1 METIQAQEELAYIR
15 KIITESR
22 SSFVE
27 DGKPYIFWGMLVSLG
42 MTLTYISALTQT
54 ELYVGY
60 FWIGLVVLGWGS
72 TIYYIRQSK
81 KKEQRT
87 KSFIDRIQGA
97 IWGACGN
104 ATGLSILLIML
115 FSGRV
120 VGDFP
125 PLSQYYILFFTSM
138 ILGIA
143 YFLSGIAND
152 LNWLRNV
159 GYVWWA
165 GAVVMF
171 IWPSVHMLGLY
182 ALMIFLFQVI
192 PGIILMKRYKKIT
205 TTSAIEA

>member
-60 FWIGLVVLGWGS
+60 FWIGLVLVGWGS
-72 TIYYIRQSK
+72 TIYYIRQRK
-81 KKEQRT
+81 KQEQRT

-104 ATGLSILLIML
+104 ATGLSVLLVML

-120 VGDFP
+120 IGDVP
-125 PLSQYYILFFTSM
+125 PVHQYYILFITSM
-138 ILGIA
+138 FLGIA

-152 LNWLRNV
+152 LNWLRNI

-165 GAVVMF
+165 GAVIMF
-171 IWPSVHMLGLY
+171 VWPSVHMLGLY
-182 ALMIFLFQVI
+182 ALMIFVFQVI

-205 TTSAIEA
+205 AETVAIG

>member
-15 KIITESR
+15 KIIIESR
-22 SSFVE
+22 ASFVE
-27 DGKPYIFWGMLVSLG
+27 DGKPYVMWGLLVSLG

-60 FWIGLVVLGWGS
+60 FWIGLVLLGWGS

-81 KKEQRT
+81 KKEHRT

-104 ATGLSILLIML
+104 ATGLSVLLVML

-120 VGDFP
+120 VGDVP
-125 PLSQYYILFFTSM
+125 PVHQYYILFITSM
-138 ILGIA
+138 FLGIA

-152 LNWLRNV
+152 LNWLRNI
-159 GYVWWA
+159 GYAWWA

-182 ALMIFLFQVI
+182 ALMIFVFQVI
-192 PGIILMKRYKKIT
+192 PGIILMKRHKKIT
-205 TTSAIEA
+205 TEAIAEA

>member
-15 KIITESR
+15 KIIIESR
-22 SSFVE
+22 TSFVE
-27 DGKPYIFWGMLVSLG
+27 DGKPYVMWGLLVSLG

-54 ELYVGY
+54 ELYISY
-60 FWIGLVVLGWGS
+60 FWIGLVLLGWSS

-104 ATGLSILLIML
+104 ATGLSVLLIML

-120 VGDFP
+120 AGDVP

-152 LNWLRNV
+152 LNWLRNI
-159 GYVWWA
+159 GYAWWA

-182 ALMIFLFQVI
+182 AAMIFAFQVI

-205 TTSAIEA
+205 TETIAAA